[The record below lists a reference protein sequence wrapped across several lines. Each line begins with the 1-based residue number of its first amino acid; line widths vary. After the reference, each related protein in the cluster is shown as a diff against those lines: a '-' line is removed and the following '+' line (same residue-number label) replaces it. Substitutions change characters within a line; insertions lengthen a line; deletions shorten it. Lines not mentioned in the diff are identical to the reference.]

1 MKQWKVKQRY
11 FPLPTFHCFTLTGT
25 IVLMSKIRSLHARQI
40 LDSRGNPT
48 IEVDCTLDDGSFG
61 RAAVPSG
68 ASTGTHEALELRD
81 GDAKL
86 FGGKSVLKAVT
97 NVTNVIAPAL
107 KGQALDDQRAIDR
120 KLLEL
125 DGTPNKSKLGANAI
139 LGVSMAVCRARAA
152 SEKLP
157 LFRSLAMQFDVDDA
171 TLLPMP
177 HMNVLNGGKHADSG
191 LSFQEC
197 MIVPTG
203 FKSFSEA
210 LRAGAEIFHTLKKL
224 LKDSG
229 HITSVGDEGGFAP
242 HLKDAAEAFNFLARA
257 IEESGY
263 GANVQLAIDAAAS
276 EFCTDGTYDV
286 DGKSMSSSD
295 LTAYY
300 AELCDRYPLVSIED
314 SHSEDDWDGFAA
326 LTEQLGDKVQFV
338 GDDLLV
344 TNVERIQRAIDEQA
358 VNSVLVKLNQIGS
371 VSETVDA
378 IKLTQESGWT
388 AVVSHRSGETEDTFI
403 SHLAVGLRTGQI
415 KTGSLST
422 TDRVC
427 KYNELLRIEEELG
440 SEAKSESP
448 FG

>member
-1 MKQWKVKQRY
+1 
-11 FPLPTFHCFTLTGT
+11 
-25 IVLMSKIRSLHARQI
+25 MSKIRSLHARQI

-358 VNSVLVKLNQIGS
+358 VNSVLIKLNQIGS

-415 KTGSLST
+415 KTGSLSR

-440 SEAKSESP
+440 SEAKYESP